1 MTESSAST
9 EQPVPVARA
18 VVALKQEGLATDA
31 NRGAMERTI
40 SQDIREERQDLKE
53 AAEYTQNVII
63 DLGLDGLVRWVSPSW
78 QEVVG
83 TAPETVLKKPLK
95 DILVSDSQVFERATE
110 AMRKDD
116 ARSQIVRFSV
126 ICGPN
131 SALLRKRSRSKESPT
146 AEASIYVEAA
156 EEERTLSLEGQGIMV
171 YDRTSGDKSH
181 VRSSH
186 FILCSSLK

>member
-1 MTESSAST
+1 MAESSTSA
-9 EQPVPVARA
+9 EQPAPVARA
-18 VVALKQEGLATDA
+18 VVALKQEVLGTDP

-83 TAPETVLKKPLK
+83 TAPESVLKKPLK

-110 AMRKDD
+110 AMREDD

-126 ICGPN
+126 VCGPN
-131 SALLRKRSRSKESPT
+131 SALRKHSRPKESPT
-146 AEASIYVEAA
+146 SEASIHAEAA